1 VHCNKRA
8 IPVFKPVLTVINT
21 ALVVCAM
28 SAISVF
34 AVNIATA
41 ATPPPQP
48 IDAQN
53 DVAVQ
58 DRIAPQL
65 TEANAK
71 AVPEASTSL
80 AAPAPDPLQI
90 WGAGLLGA
98 TQKVADN
105 DLAPIS
111 LALGGYKIFKSN
123 NPEIFYGP
131 GWLAQNARSDAVRGG
146 QSSPVSGCTNVYYF
160 HINRSG
166 ATAYLHL
173 LASNPQNASV
183 TVSAKGSTYNNAQKP
198 LNGVGTGQSYFVAKD
213 WRAGTFGV
221 NFSNRAVPSAT
232 ATEISK
238 IILNPNNMVD
248 GRFEVCASAGV
259 YLYTVITTGGS
270 TIDAINKSQGGPASG
285 DIFSPAPNAYGR
297 EAGIYAASLAS
308 GLTNVVL
315 PTVANQ
321 HIGFAYN
328 TTSKFNAQLQEQTA
342 AFTSRLSDSTDRTY
356 GNYGHKFDNTFR
368 LFNTT
373 TRTRTVRLSFASS
386 FTASTNT
393 PSFTFSTPAS
403 INGTN
408 FDIWTTPT
416 APKQII
422 GSYTIAA
429 DASIDLRLTMF
440 IAGLGVA
447 NQQVIVETMN

>member
-1 VHCNKRA
+1 VHCNKN
-8 IPVFKPVLTVINT
+8 ITPVLNAINAAFTASLFTVG
-21 ALVVCAM
+21 A
-28 SAISVF
+28 AI
-34 AVNIATA
+34 A

-48 IDAQN
+48 IEAQS
-53 DVAVQ
+53 DLAAQ
-58 DRIAPQL
+58 DNITLQL
-65 TEANAK
+65 TETSAK
-71 AVPEASTSL
+71 AVPEASTTL

-105 DLAPIS
+105 NLAPMS

-131 GWLAQNARSDAVRGG
+131 GWLSQNARTDAVRGG

-183 TVSAKGSTYNNAQKP
+183 TVSAKGSTYNNSQKP

-259 YLYTVITTGGS
+259 YLYTVITTSGS
-270 TIDAINKSQGGPASG
+270 TIDAINKSQGAAASG

-315 PTVANQ
+315 PTVANN

-373 TRTRTVRLSFASS
+373 ARTRTVRLSFASS
-386 FTASTNT
+386 FTASSNT

-429 DASIDLRLTMF
+429 NASIDLRLTMF

-447 NQQVIVETMN
+447 NQQVIVETLN

>member
-1 VHCNKRA
+1 MHRNKSA
-8 IPVFKPVLTVINT
+8 IPVLNTISSVLMVS
-21 ALVVCAM
+21 L
-28 SAISVF
+28 F
-34 AVNIATA
+34 AVNTAVASAPSQPIESQTDVAAQDYAAQQHAETSAKATPEAA
-41 ATPPPQP
+41 AT
-48 IDAQN
+48 
-53 DVAVQ
+53 
-58 DRIAPQL
+58 
-65 TEANAK
+65 
-71 AVPEASTSL
+71 L

-105 DLAPIS
+105 DLVPIS

-131 GWLAQNARSDAVRGG
+131 GWLAQNARTDAVRGG
-146 QSSPVSGCTNVYYF
+146 QPSPLSGCTNVYYF

-173 LASNPQNASV
+173 LASNPQNTPV
-183 TVSAKGSTYNNAQKP
+183 TISAKGSTYNNSQKP
-198 LNGVGTGQSYFVAKD
+198 LNGAGTGQSYFVAKD

-248 GRFEVCASAGV
+248 GRFEVCASAGI

-270 TIDAINKSQGGPASG
+270 TIDAINKSQAGPAVG
-285 DIFSPAPNAYGR
+285 DVFSPGPNAYGR

-308 GLTNVVL
+308 GLTNMVL
-315 PTVANQ
+315 PTTANNY
-321 HIGFAYN
+321 IGFAYN
-328 TTSKFNAQLQEQTA
+328 TTAKFNPQLQEQTA
-342 AFTSRLSDSTDRTY
+342 AFTSKLSDSTDRTY

-373 TRTRTVRLSFASS
+373 TRTRTVRLSIASS
-386 FTASTNT
+386 FTASSNT

-403 INGTN
+403 INGVN
-408 FDIWTTPT
+408 FDVWTTPT

-422 GSYTIAA
+422 GSYTVAA
-429 DASIDLRLTMF
+429 NALIDLRLTMF

-447 NQQVIVETMN
+447 NQQVIVETLN